1 MRSLIGI
8 FLLSLSLGQVA
19 GLSEERVLLSQALLM
34 ERAGDINGARIIY
47 SSILISDPHNQR
59 AFQQLKSIL
68 IRLGENEQILELMR
82 DWLNSNPQDFHS
94 RLDLGEALYNN
105 NQADEALK
113 VWLEFEKDHL
123 SSQTVFTKIFHVY
136 ARFGLT
142 ENMVR
147 IQTLGRMRFS
157 KPAFLALEMGN
168 YYQLRQAYDLALEA
182 YLLAARNEP
191 GLVNHVLD
199 RILLMSDFESALGI
213 IESSLLSQVDSSS
226 VLIHEILAAFYF
238 KTGNFSKAL
247 AQHKILGLKSQAD
260 YRRFLIFAG
269 NLLEE
274 KVIDQALE
282 AYHYL
287 LDGLNENKGPSNLIG
302 EALLGLG
309 KTYEHQIILDH
320 NALEFVAYFP
330 NNIFFEDVF
339 FRKPQVSSLSLVTAL
354 EHYQSILK
362 DAAPSSS
369 TARVHFRLG
378 EIQYRIIEDFSG
390 ARQSYL
396 SALNSSPGQK
406 LKNLIILRLG
416 DLYLA
421 EGKLEESALYFQ
433 KLLPAENSND
443 PITRL
448 SLRYL
453 QSRLLSLE
461 IDKSA
466 EMLDSLLLEIS
477 PQHLYFNDLVELQE
491 LIVNHYQEGSSKD
504 RRAFENYLRAEVFI
518 RGNNLKQALEIFAV
532 NKVNFSGASI
542 NPLGSLREA
551 LLRLKAGDTEGALK
565 ISLSLTNTVL
575 KDKGLALAGEISEN
589 FLNNPK
595 AALIHY
601 NRVLEEC
608 STSPLTE
615 PIRLH
620 IRKLGAK
627 ES

>member
-1 MRSLIGI
+1 MRFLIGI
-8 FLLSLSLGQVA
+8 FLISLSLGQVA

-34 ERAGDINGARIIY
+34 ERAGDISGARNIY
-47 SSILISDPHNQR
+47 SKILMSDPHNQR
-59 AFQQLKSIL
+59 AFRQLKSIL
-68 IRLGENEQILELMR
+68 IRLGENEQTLELMR
-82 DWLNSNPQDFHS
+82 EWLNSNPQDFHS

-105 NQADEALK
+105 NQVDEALK
-113 VWLEFEKDHL
+113 VWLKFEKDHL
-123 SSQTVFTKIFHVY
+123 TNETAFRMIFHVY

-147 IQTLGRMRFS
+147 IQTSGRLRFS
-157 KPAFLALEMGN
+157 KPDFLALEMGN
-168 YYQLRQAYDLALEA
+168 YYQLRQSYDLALEA
-182 YLLAARNEP
+182 YLLAALNNP
-191 GLVNHVLD
+191 GMVNHVLD
-199 RILLMSDFESALGI
+199 RILLMSDIESALGI
-213 IESSLLSQVDSSS
+213 IETSLLSHVDSSS

-238 KTGNFSKAL
+238 KTGSFSKAL
-247 AQHKILGLKSQAD
+247 ARHKILGLKTQAD
-260 YRRFLIFAG
+260 YRRFLNFAG

-274 KVIDQALE
+274 KVIDLALE

-287 LDGLNENKGPSNLIG
+287 IDGINENNKSSSIIG

-309 KTYEHQIILDH
+309 QTYEYQIILDH

-339 FRKPQVSSLSLVTAL
+339 FRKPQVSSPSLVTTL
-354 EHYQSILK
+354 EHYQSILNG
-362 DAAPSSS
+362 AAPSGS
-369 TARVHFRLG
+369 TAKVHFRLG
-378 EIQYRIIEDFSG
+378 EIQYRIIKDFSG

-396 SALNSSPGQK
+396 SALNSRPGPE

-433 KLLPAENSND
+433 KLLLAENSKD
-443 PITRL
+443 PITRI

-453 QSRLLSLE
+453 QSRLLSLD

-466 EMLDSLLLEIS
+466 DMLDSLLVEIS
-477 PQHLYFNDLVELQE
+477 PRHLYFNDLVELQE
-491 LIVNHYQEGSSKD
+491 LIVNHYQEGSLKD
-504 RRAFENYLRAEVFI
+504 RLAFENYLRAEVFI
-518 RGNNLKQALEIFAV
+518 RGNNLEQALEIFAV

-542 NPLGSLREA
+542 NPLGALREA

-565 ISLSLTNTVL
+565 ISLSLSNTVL

-589 FLNNPK
+589 FLNNRK

-601 NRVLEEC
+601 NRVLDEC